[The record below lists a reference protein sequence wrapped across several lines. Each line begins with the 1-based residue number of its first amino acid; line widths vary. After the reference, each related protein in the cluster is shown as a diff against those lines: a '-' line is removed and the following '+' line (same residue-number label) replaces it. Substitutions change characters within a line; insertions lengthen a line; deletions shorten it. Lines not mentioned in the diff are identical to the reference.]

1 MCKFGFY
8 MLDHLCFPT
17 HIFPCQEFLIRTSR
31 HGSKVDQKQLA
42 SKDALPKGDNTL
54 EFCFFTKR
62 SKVKMS
68 PLASEERQN

>member
-1 MCKFGFY
+1 MF
-8 MLDHLCFPT
+8 DHLCFPT

-54 EFCFFTKR
+54 EFRFFTKT